1 LRDNFVLFKILV
13 VVIGFKSFH
22 IRWKR
27 SDYLRNNKIS
37 KGIWGY
43 ANCDMGF
50 FWVCWMKFYEGDNE
64 HEEEE
69 KGRR

>member
-1 LRDNFVLFKILV
+1 
-13 VVIGFKSFH
+13 
-22 IRWKR
+22 
-27 SDYLRNNKIS
+27 LRNNKIS

-64 HEEEE
+64 HEEVE